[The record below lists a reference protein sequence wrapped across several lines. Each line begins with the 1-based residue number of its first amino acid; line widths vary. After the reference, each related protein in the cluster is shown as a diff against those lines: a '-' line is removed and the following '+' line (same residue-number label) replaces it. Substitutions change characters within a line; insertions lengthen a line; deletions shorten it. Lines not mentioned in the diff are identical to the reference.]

1 MPVEPRGW
9 EGTQG
14 RGLFLIRKGNRKQNE
29 IKHTGLGG
37 GKKLRCTREVILE
50 QTTVT
55 PPRRAVAFSPLLTS
69 RRLRSELHTN

>member
-1 MPVEPRGW
+1 MP

-29 IKHTGLGG
+29 IDTGLGR
-37 GKKLRCTREVILE
+37 GKKLRSTREVILE
-50 QTTVT
+50 QTTVI

-69 RRLRSELHTN
+69 RRLRL